1 MTVDYPSGTLIFEM
15 DDEIYDMD
23 INCSHKDLYPFVGI
37 SNSNAVVEI
46 LEWLLKKQFYKFIR
60 FFI

>member
-46 LEWLLKKQFYKFIR
+46 LE
-60 FFI
+60 